1 MIRKPLGRRIR
12 RAAAILGTTT
22 LLPALLLALMVGAMG
37 AGPDEP
43 RASSVNDNWQVF
55 EGHAFADSR
64 AVPKGASLVACL
76 GGCDE
81 GYVSTPVVIGDD
93 GRYSNL
99 RVAPGQAPKGDLIT
113 FWLVNKDDRL
123 EAVQSWIY
131 EGDGQTRKLH
141 LSFKELPVG
150 FTRVSHMPATGVTT
164 DLTVPSAAELGLVE
178 TNSFQSVA
186 TGWRYG
192 NVPVLPG
199 FAVVFG
205 LLLAAGGVSLLI
217 YRRRLTW

>member
-1 MIRKPLGRRIR
+1 M
-12 RAAAILGTTT
+12 

-99 RVAPGQAPKGDLIT
+99 RVAPGKAPKGDLIT

-164 DLTVPSAAELGLVE
+164 DLTVPSAAELGWFRRTL
-178 TNSFQSVA
+178 SRAWPPAGA
-186 TGWRYG
+186 TGMCRCCRGLRWFSG
-192 NVPVLPG
+192 CCWPPG
-199 FAVVFG
+199 ACPCSST
-205 LLLAAGGVSLLI
+205 ADA
-217 YRRRLTW
+217 